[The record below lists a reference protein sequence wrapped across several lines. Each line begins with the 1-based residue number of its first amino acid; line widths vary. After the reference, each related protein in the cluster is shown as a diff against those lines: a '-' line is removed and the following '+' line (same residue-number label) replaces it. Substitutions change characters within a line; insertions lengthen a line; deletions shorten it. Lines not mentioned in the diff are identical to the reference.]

1 MASLPDLQP
10 RPISVAEY
18 HRMIEAGILD
28 EDERVELL
36 EGVIVSVSPQK
47 RPHAYAIQRLVALCH
62 GLLGARYG
70 ILSQLPIDLGD
81 RSEPEPDVA
90 IVALGEAAS
99 RSEHPHTALLV
110 VEVAGDSLRKDR
122 TVKASLYARHAIP
135 EYWIVNLADE
145 CVEVQ
150 REPDPAAGRYRTALT
165 FGRDQELRSTA
176 VPDVSIGVD
185 ALFS

>member
-1 MASLPDLQP
+1 MASQPDLQP
-10 RPISVAEY
+10 RPITVAEY

-47 RPHAYAIQRLVALCH
+47 RPHAYAIQQLLECVRGLMGPHYKVLV
-62 GLLGARYG
+62 
-70 ILSQLPIDLGD
+70 QLPLTLGE
-81 RSEPEPDVA
+81 RSEPEPDLAVVA
-90 IVALGEAAS
+90 AVDAAS

-122 TVKASLYARHAIP
+122 TVKEALYGRHAIP

-145 CVEVQ
+145 CVEVH
-150 REPDPAAGRYRTALT
+150 RDPDTSNARYRTVLT
-165 FGRDQELRSTA
+165 FGRSQEVRSAA
-176 VPDVSIGVD
+176 VSEAVIQIDS
-185 ALFS
+185 LFS